1 MTSGEE
7 PGTTSGEEPTAAA
20 AYDELAAEYVREI
33 ESNLYNAELEFPAT
47 TALVPDAAGTRVL
60 DAGCGAGRYAEW
72 LLDEGTEVVGVDAS
86 EAMLERAAERVGE
99 RAELREANLAEP
111 LDFAADGEFDGVVS
125 SLALDYV
132 ADWRPTFAEFARV
145 LAPGGFLVF
154 SVRHP
159 LDELDDEANYF
170 EVERRVADW
179 AVEVPYYRRSLS
191 EILGPLLDAGF
202 RMDEVVEPTP
212 TETFRE
218 RWPERYETES
228 KRPVFLCVRAVKR
241 E

>member
-1 MTSGEE
+1 M
-7 PGTTSGEEPTAAA
+7 TSGEEPTAAA
-20 AYDELAAEYVREI
+20 AYDELAATYVREI
-33 ESNLYNAELEFPAT
+33 ESNPYNAEFEFPAT
-47 TALVPDAAGTRVL
+47 TALVPDVGGKRVL

-72 LLDEGTEVVGVDAS
+72 LVDEGAEVVGVDAS

-111 LDFAADGEFDGVVS
+111 LGFAADGAFDGVVS

-132 ADWRPTFAEFARV
+132 ADLRPTFAEFARV

-159 LDELDDEANYF
+159 FDELDDEADYF

-179 AVEVPYYRRSLS
+179 AVEVPYYRRPLS

-202 RMDEVVEPTP
+202 RVDELVEPTP
-212 TETFRE
+212 TEAFRE

-241 E
+241 K